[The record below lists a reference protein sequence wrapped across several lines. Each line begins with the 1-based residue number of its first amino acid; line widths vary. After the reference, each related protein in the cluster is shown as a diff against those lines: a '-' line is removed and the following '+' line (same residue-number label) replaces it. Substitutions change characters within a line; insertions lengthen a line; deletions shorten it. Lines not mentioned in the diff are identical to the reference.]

1 MIIKLSIRDAEIYR
15 QNARSQCSR
24 PTSPCINTMC
34 VVVCHAMPCHVRVN
48 SCSVRSRRHVH
59 LSRPARP
66 SQIAFRR
73 TYHIIQ
79 CMRCTNKCSLPRRC
93 GRRQLRT
100 RHRHSSLLYRRCG
113 AVFRMDESRPE
124 VDCLSQAP
132 GPIGGEDV
140 NLHAT
145 VGGWEEASR
154 RHDCRQRI
162 VVSGGR
168 WPVASPLVARSAAG
182 LHPCVAA
189 AGADDFVSG
198 HHNLQGCE
206 PPWWRVGGVV
216 GRWWVGAVPVVTCAG
231 GLARGLTVGPSRC
244 CSACPRWRGPKCGC

>member
-1 MIIKLSIRDAEIYR
+1 MYIYPGLPGLAKSRSVVRIISY
-15 QNARSQCSR
+15 
-24 PTSPCINTMC
+24 
-34 VVVCHAMPCHVRVN
+34 
-48 SCSVRSRRHVH
+48 SV
-59 LSRPARP
+59 
-66 SQIAFRR
+66 
-73 TYHIIQ
+73 
-79 CMRCTNKCSLPRRC
+79 
-93 GRRQLRT
+93 
-100 RHRHSSLLYRRCG
+100 CG
-113 AVFRMDESRPE
+113 APINVRCLGGAAGGSCARGIATAVFSAGDAVRCLPLLRMDESRPE